1 MESTCSCAIFGIVVG
16 LAVSA
21 QLRAGICSCELTWA
35 RQVQFPIGTIFI
47 GGKKQ
52 DERKTQANWISVFVW
67 IENEQSS
74 HNKHIA
80 LNYSLWAHIFLL
92 LLLLFFILFCSAY
105 STWISHRALLERLR
119 AGMYISL
126 ARSKSIVYISVLW
139 SKHEFIAMNITHTH
153 TNRNRNIKAEWKV
166 CVECR

>member
-1 MESTCSCAIFGIVVG
+1 MFLCDLWNCCWVGCERTIESGHLLVRAHMSASSTVSDRYYFYWREKTRRTKNPSKLDFSVCLDRKWAIITQQTYCPEL

-21 QLRAGICSCELTWA
+21 Y
-35 RQVQFPIGTIFI
+35 F
-47 GGKKQ
+47 
-52 DERKTQANWISVFVW
+52 
-67 IENEQSS
+67 
-74 HNKHIA
+74 
-80 LNYSLWAHIFLL
+80 SLASAS